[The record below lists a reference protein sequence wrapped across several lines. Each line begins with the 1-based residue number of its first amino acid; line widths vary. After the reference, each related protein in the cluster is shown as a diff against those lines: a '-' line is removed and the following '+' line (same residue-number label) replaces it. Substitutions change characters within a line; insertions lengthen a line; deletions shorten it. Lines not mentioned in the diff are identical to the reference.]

1 MSSEAEEMSVR
12 FGVGF
17 SFFFRIFFFVKILVL
32 EMIFAKFC
40 FVLSSSFFGFF
51 FFFRF
56 HFAWTFS
63 LFDLVVA
70 EVPGQVSRS
79 LLLLVSRLSVRVK
92 IRPLMFPHLPPPLRP
107 RKCAE

>member
-1 MSSEAEEMSVR
+1 MRVCS
-12 FGVGF
+12 GVGF
-17 SFFFRIFFFVKILVL
+17 SIGLVLFSVKISVL

-51 FFFRF
+51 FFHF
-56 HFAWTFS
+56 HFAWQFY
-63 LFDLVVA
+63 LFDLGVA
-70 EVPGQVSRS
+70 EVPGEVSRS

-92 IRPLMFPHLPPPLRP
+92 IRQLIFPHLPPPLRR